1 MIEIPKKEPLN
12 IVPFID
18 IMLVLLAMVLSI
30 STFIAKGEIKISL
43 PASEAGAKVTANDN
57 SRLVQVDNA
66 GVLYW
71 DGKSVTAQEL
81 DEAVKNLSRQENVV
95 LRIDKDS
102 KFEHFITVIDVLRN
116 TAMKTSEL
124 RQNTRQH
131 KDKKRLTSSF
141 FLTCFIYLPA
151 FVFAWN
157 SVPETTFKAAGQEQT
172 VALSFAQMSG
182 GGVSTPEAAAAES
195 LPEPEPEVRTEPK
208 PKEIVNPQPKPEP
221 ALKKRSKKGGEKA
234 AYADEVAAQKAS
246 AEDCSEDGQTDR
258 IESSAAKL

>member
-57 SRLVQVDNA
+57 PRLVQVDNA

-81 DEAVKNLSRQENVV
+81 DEAIKNLPRQENVV

-102 KFEHFITVIDVLRN
+102 KFEHFITVIDVFKKYRHEN
-116 TAMKTSEL
+116 FRIATE
-124 RQNTRQH
+124 H
-131 KDKKRLTSSF
+131 KAT
-141 FLTCFIYLPA
+141 
-151 FVFAWN
+151 
-157 SVPETTFKAAGQEQT
+157 
-172 VALSFAQMSG
+172 
-182 GGVSTPEAAAAES
+182 
-195 LPEPEPEVRTEPK
+195 
-208 PKEIVNPQPKPEP
+208 
-221 ALKKRSKKGGEKA
+221 
-234 AYADEVAAQKAS
+234 
-246 AEDCSEDGQTDR
+246 
-258 IESSAAKL
+258 